1 MTQPSH
7 SSVQH
12 LPARSYLF
20 VPGNRPERYS
30 KALAAGADAV
40 IIDLEDAVPP
50 HEKSK
55 ARQLIADWL
64 TTEQEVLIRVNGPET
79 EWFQDDIQLCHRP
92 GIAGIVLPKAQ
103 YIEELA
109 AVTSVS
115 PTKPILPIIES
126 AIGFTNAGA
135 LSRHTG
141 VQRLVFGAI
150 DFQVDLGIDG
160 DNEELLYFRSQLVL
174 TSRLANLQSPV
185 DGVTTDIK
193 DLGVVRQD
201 ARRSLKLGFGAKLCI
216 HPAQVAAVNES
227 FSPTSEKLA
236 WAERVLE
243 ASQRSGGNPI
253 AVDGA
258 MVDLP
263 VVLQA
268 EAIVRANRRGAKA

>member
-12 LPARSYLF
+12 LPTRSYLF

-64 TTEQEVLIRVNGPET
+64 TTEQEVLVRVNGPET

-109 AVTSVS
+109 AVTNIS
-115 PTKPILPIIES
+115 PAKPILPIIES

-135 LSRHTG
+135 LSRHAG
-141 VQRLVFGAI
+141 VQRLVFGTI
-150 DFQVDLGIDG
+150 DFQIDLGIDG

-193 DLGVVRQD
+193 DLNVIRQD
-201 ARRSLKLGFGAKLCI
+201 ARHSQKLGFGAKLCI
-216 HPAQVAAVNES
+216 HPVQVAAVNES
-227 FSPTSEKLA
+227 FSPTVEKVA

-253 AVDGA
+253 AIDGA

-268 EAIVRANRRGAKA
+268 QAIVRANRRGSKA